1 VKFFPDEFPLSTSAG
16 IFTMSEQNEQT
27 TPKAVTKY
35 QKLVRGL
42 WSTLG
47 FGVVGFLVYL
57 FLVDINFLFLFGASP
72 SLEKLE
78 NPRTDLASEL
88 YTADGQL
95 IGKYFRENR
104 SPVTYQKIS
113 PMLVK
118 ALVATEDVR
127 FYNHSGIDPEATVA
141 IFASAVRGENRGGST
156 ITQQLAKNLYKIR
169 TEKSKGLLGYI
180 PGISTLINKTKEWIT
195 AIKLE
200 ENYTKQEILTMYL
213 NTVDFGSN
221 SFGIKVAAKTFFGT
235 SPDSLKTEEAAVL
248 IGLLKAPTSYSPR
261 FNPENSLRRRNVVL
275 AQMAKYRVIQQRMA
289 DSLTALPLV
298 LNYKVE
304 NHYDG
309 PATYFRGAVSEYV
322 KKWCAENGYDLYRDG
337 LKIYTTIDSRLQLL
351 AEQAMEKRMR
361 DLQKKFNRHWDDKN
375 PWVDDKDEEIPGFLE
390 ASMKRTDYYKA
401 LKKKFKN
408 NQAAID
414 AELNRPHE
422 MKVFTWEN
430 DSLEKTVT
438 MSPMDSLGYYK
449 KILRAGMV
457 TMDPHSGQIKAWVG
471 GINFKYFKYD
481 HVKQAKRQPGST
493 FKPFVYV
500 TAIDKGYSPCDRL
513 QDKRVTINY
522 VENGEAKS
530 WSPHNAD
537 YSFSGANLTLRHA
550 MGKSVNTITAQLTEK
565 VGWKTVAEY
574 AKKLGIQSPIKAVP
588 SIGLGS
594 SDVSLFELVGAYGT
608 FVNNGFR
615 TEPMYVTR
623 IEDRNGNVIHT
634 FMPKQKKVISSE
646 TAWLMTYMLK
656 GGMEEQGG
664 TSQALWEYD
673 LGWRKGNEVGGKTGT
688 TSNHSDGWYVG
699 VTKDLITGVWV
710 GGDDRSIHFRTSNLG
725 EGSKTALPV
734 FGIFMENVYKNP
746 DLGYK
751 FGRFPKPTV
760 KIRKNYMCHSY
771 IPKPAK
777 KDSTQVETTE
787 PVTEAPPAEGT
798 VPAP

>member
-1 VKFFPDEFPLSTSAG
+1 
-16 IFTMSEQNEQT
+16 MSEQAQPS
-27 TPKAVTKY
+27 TPKPTKAFAR
-35 QKLVRGL
+35 LVNWLWRFFAFGL
-42 WSTLG
+42 I
-47 FGVVGFLVYL
+47 GFLVYL

-78 NPRTDLASEL
+78 NPRTELASEL
-88 YTADGQL
+88 YTEDGKL

-104 SPVTYQKIS
+104 SPVKYEKIS
-113 PMLVK
+113 PMLIK
-118 ALVATEDVR
+118 ALIATEDVR
-127 FYNHSGIDPEATVA
+127 FYNHSGIDPEAMLSVVA
-141 IFASAVRGENRGGST
+141 SVAKGENRGGST

-169 TEKSKGLLGYI
+169 TDESKGVLGYI
-180 PGISTLINKTKEWIT
+180 PMVNMIISKTKEWIT
-195 AIKLE
+195 AVKLE
-200 ENYTKQEILTMYL
+200 QNYSKQEILTMYL

-221 SFGIKVAAKTFFGT
+221 SFGIKVAAKTFFGV

-248 IGLLKAPTSYSPR
+248 VGLLKAPTSYSPR
-261 FNPENSLRRRNVVL
+261 FNPKNSLRRRNVVL
-275 AQMAKYRVIQQRMA
+275 AQMAKYRVITPEMA
-289 DSLTALPLV
+289 DSLSALPLV
-298 LNYKVE
+298 LKYKVE

-337 LKIYTTIDSRLQLL
+337 LKIYTTIDSRLQTL

-361 DLQKKFNRHWDDKN
+361 DLQKKFKRHWGDKN
-375 PWVDDKDEEIPGFLE
+375 PWVDDKDQEIPGFLE
-390 ASMKRTDYYKA
+390 ASMKRTEYYKA
-401 LKKKFKN
+401 LKKKHGN

-414 AELNRPHE
+414 AELNRPRV
-422 MKVFTWEN
+422 MKVFTWDN

-438 MSPMDSLGYYK
+438 MSPMDSLAYYK
-449 KILRAGMV
+449 RILRAGMV

-500 TAIDKGYSPCDRL
+500 TAIDKGYSPCDRM
-513 QDKRVTINY
+513 QDKRITINY

-537 YSFSGANLTLRHA
+537 YHFSGANITIRHA
-550 MGKSVNTITAQLTEK
+550 MGKSINSITAQLTEK
-565 VGWKTVAEY
+565 VGWETVAEY
-574 AKKLGIQSPIKAVP
+574 AHKLGIKSKLLAVP

-608 FVNNGFR
+608 FMNNGFR

-710 GGDDRSIHFRTSNLG
+710 GGDDRSIHFRTSAMG
-725 EGSKTALPV
+725 EGSKTALPIY
-734 FGIFMENVYKNP
+734 GIFMENVYKNP
-746 DLGYK
+746 DLGYT

-760 KIRKNYMCHSY
+760 KIRKKYMCQSY
-771 IPKPAK
+771 IPKPK
-777 KDSTQVETTE
+777 VDSLQLKDAQDVE
-787 PVTEAPPAEGT
+787 PAAVDEATAI
-798 VPAP
+798 VP

>member
-1 VKFFPDEFPLSTSAG
+1 
-16 IFTMSEQNEQT
+16 MSEKKQT
-27 TPKAVTKY
+27 NTSKPLNKY
-35 QKLVRGL
+35 QKLASWL
-42 WSTLG
+42 WSVFG
-47 FGVVGFLVYL
+47 FGLVGFMVYL
-57 FLVDINFLFLFGASP
+57 FLVNINFLFLFGASP
-72 SLEKLE
+72 SLDKLE
-78 NPRTDLASEL
+78 NPRTEQASEL
-88 YTADGQL
+88 YTADGIL

-104 SPVTYQKIS
+104 SPVKYEKIS
-113 PMLVK
+113 PMLIK
-118 ALVATEDVR
+118 ALVATEDAR
-127 FYNHSGIDPEATVA
+127 FYNHSGIDPEAMLGVVA
-141 IFASAVRGENRGGST
+141 AVATGENRGGST

-195 AIKLE
+195 AVKLE
-200 ENYTKQEILTMYL
+200 QNYSKQEILTMYL

-248 IGLLKAPTSYSPR
+248 VGLLKAPTSYSPR

-275 AQMAKYRVIQQRMA
+275 AQMAKYKVLPPRMA
-289 DSLTALPLV
+289 DSLSALPIA

-322 KKWCAENGYDLYRDG
+322 KEWCNENGYDLYRDG
-337 LKIYTTIDSRLQLL
+337 LRIYTTIDSRLQTL
-351 AEQAMEKRMR
+351 AEKAVEKRMR
-361 DLQKKFNRHWDDKN
+361 DLQKKFKRHWGDKN
-375 PWVDDKDEEIPGFLE
+375 PWVDDKDQEIPGFLE
-390 ASMKRTDYYKA
+390 ASMKRTEYYKA
-401 LKKKFKN
+401 LKKKHGN

-414 AELNRPHE
+414 AELHKPRV
-422 MKVFTWEN
+422 MKVFTWDN

-438 MSPMDSLGYYK
+438 MSPMDSLAYYK

-500 TAIDKGYSPCDRL
+500 TAIDKGYAPCDRVRD
-513 QDKRVTINY
+513 QRVTINY
-522 VENGEAKS
+522 IENGEAKS

-537 YSFSGANLTLRHA
+537 YHFSGANITLRHA
-550 MGKSVNTITAQLTEK
+550 MGKSVNTVTAQLTEK

-574 AKKLGIQSPIKAVP
+574 AKKLGIKSPIKPVP
-588 SIGLGS
+588 SVGLGS

-664 TSQALWEYD
+664 TSQALWVYD

-710 GGDDRSIHFRTSNLG
+710 GGDDRSIHFRTSNMG

-734 FGIFMENVYKNP
+734 YGIFMENVYKNP

-751 FGRFPKPTV
+751 FGRFPKPPV
-760 KIRKNYMCHSY
+760 KVRKKYMCHSY
-771 IPKPAK
+771 IPKPK
-777 KDSTQVETTE
+777 VDSLKLKDAQDVLPEGGE
-787 PVTEAPPAEGT
+787 PVGAEEPT
-798 VPAP
+798 VLVP

>member
-1 VKFFPDEFPLSTSAG
+1 
-16 IFTMSEQNEQT
+16 MSEQEQPNS
-27 TPKAVTKY
+27 TPKPTKAY
-35 QKLVRGL
+35 ARLVNWLWRFFAFGL
-42 WSTLG
+42 I
-47 FGVVGFLVYL
+47 GFLVYL

-72 SLEKLE
+72 SLDKLE
-78 NPRTDLASEL
+78 NPKTELASEL
-88 YTADGQL
+88 YTADGVL

-104 SPVTYQKIS
+104 SPVKYEKIS

-118 ALVATEDVR
+118 ALIATEDAR
-127 FYNHSGIDPEATVA
+127 FYNHSGIDPEAMLGVVA
-141 IFASAVRGENRGGST
+141 AVAKGESRGGST
-156 ITQQLAKNLYKIR
+156 LTQQLAKNLYKIR
-169 TEKSKGLLGYI
+169 TEKSKGALGYI
-180 PGISTLINKTKEWIT
+180 PGVSTLINKTKEWIT

-200 ENYTKQEILTMYL
+200 QNYTKQEILTMYL

-248 IGLLKAPTSYSPR
+248 VGLLKAPTTYSPR
-261 FNPENSLRRRNVVL
+261 FNPENSMRRRNVVL
-275 AQMAKYRVIQQRMA
+275 AQMAKYRVIPQHMA
-289 DSLTALPLV
+289 DSLSALPIV
-298 LNYKVE
+298 LKYKVE

-322 KKWCAENGYDLYRDG
+322 KRWCNENGYDLYRDG
-337 LKIYTTIDSRLQLL
+337 LKIYTTIDSRLQAL

-361 DLQKKFNRHWDDKN
+361 DLQKKFYRHWGKNN
-375 PWVDDKDEEIPGFLE
+375 PWVDDKDKEIPGFLE
-390 ASMKRTDYYKA
+390 ASMKRTEYYKA
-401 LKKKFKN
+401 LKKKYGN
-408 NQAAID
+408 DQAAIE
-414 AELNRPHE
+414 AELNRPRV
-422 MKVFTWEN
+422 MKVFTWDN

-438 MSPMDSLGYYK
+438 MSAMDSLAYYK
-449 KILRAGMV
+449 RILRAGMV

-500 TAIDKGYSPCDRL
+500 TAIDKGYSPCDRM
-513 QDKRVTINY
+513 QDKRITINY
-522 VENGEAKS
+522 MENGEAKS

-537 YSFSGANLTLRHA
+537 YHFSGANITIRHA
-550 MGKSVNTITAQLTEK
+550 MGKSINSITAQLTEK
-565 VGWKTVAEY
+565 VGWETVAEY
-574 AKKLGIQSPIKAVP
+574 AKKLGIKSKLEAVP

-634 FMPKQKKVISSE
+634 FMPKQKKVLSSE

-710 GGDDRSIHFRTSNLG
+710 GGDDRSIHFRTSSLG

-734 FGIFMENVYKNP
+734 YGIFMENVYKNP
-746 DLGYK
+746 DLGYT

-760 KIRKNYMCHSY
+760 KIRKKYMCQSY
-771 IPKPAK
+771 IPKPK
-777 KDSTQVETTE
+777 VDSLQIKDAQDVE
-787 PVTEAPPAEGT
+787 PGDGGEGAT
-798 VPAP
+798 AIVP

>member
-1 VKFFPDEFPLSTSAG
+1 
-16 IFTMSEQNEQT
+16 MSEQEQPNN
-27 TPKAVTKY
+27 PKPSKKFAR
-35 QKLVRGL
+35 LVNWLWRFFALGL
-42 WSTLG
+42 I
-47 FGVVGFLVYL
+47 GFLVYL

-78 NPRTDLASEL
+78 NPKTELASEL
-88 YTADGQL
+88 YTEDGKL

-104 SPVTYQKIS
+104 SPVKYEKIS
-113 PMLVK
+113 PMLIK

-127 FYNHSGIDPEATVA
+127 FYNHSGIDPEAMLGVIVA
-141 IFASAVRGENRGGST
+141 LASGENRGGST
-156 ITQQLAKNLYKIR
+156 LTQQLAKNLYKIR
-169 TEKSKGLLGYI
+169 TEKSKGVLGYI
-180 PGISTLINKTKEWIT
+180 PGVSTLINKTKEWIT
-195 AIKLE
+195 AVKLE
-200 ENYTKQEILTMYL
+200 QNYSKQEILTMYL

-248 IGLLKAPTSYSPR
+248 VGLLKAPTSYSPR

-275 AQMAKYRVIQQRMA
+275 AQMAKYRVITPKMA
-289 DSLTALPLV
+289 DSLSALPLV
-298 LNYKVE
+298 LKYKVE

-337 LKIYTTIDSRLQLL
+337 LKIYTTIDSRLQTL
-351 AEQAMEKRMR
+351 AEQAVEKRMR
-361 DLQKKFNRHWDDKN
+361 DLQKKFKRHWGDKN
-375 PWVDDKDEEIPGFLE
+375 PWVDDKDKEIPGFLE
-390 ASMKRTDYYKA
+390 ASMKRTEYYKA
-401 LKKKFKN
+401 LKKRFNN
-408 NQAAID
+408 NQAQID
-414 AELNRPHE
+414 AELNRPRQ
-422 MKVFTWEN
+422 MKVFTWDN
-430 DSLEKTVT
+430 DSLEKTMV
-438 MSPMDSLGYYK
+438 MSPMDSLAYYK

-500 TAIDKGYSPCDRL
+500 TAIDKGYAPCDRM
-513 QDKRVTINY
+513 QDKRITINY
-522 VENGEAKS
+522 MENGEAKS

-537 YSFSGANLTLRHA
+537 YHFSGANITLRHA
-550 MGKSVNTITAQLTEK
+550 MGKSINSVTAQLTEK
-565 VGWKTVAEY
+565 VGWETVAEY
-574 AKKLGIQSPIKAVP
+574 AHKLGIKSKLLAVP

-608 FVNNGFR
+608 FMNNGFR
-615 TEPMYVTR
+615 TEPMFVTR

-710 GGDDRSIHFRTSNLG
+710 GGDDRSIHFRTSSMG

-760 KIRKNYMCHSY
+760 KIRKKYMCQSF
-771 IPKPAK
+771 IPKPK
-777 KDSTQVETTE
+777 VDSLQLKDAQDMVPEGGE
-787 PVTEAPPAEGT
+787 PVNEESPPVL
-798 VPAP
+798 VP

>member
-1 VKFFPDEFPLSTSAG
+1 
-16 IFTMSEQNEQT
+16 MSEQAQPS
-27 TPKAVTKY
+27 TPKPTKAFAR
-35 QKLVRGL
+35 LVNWLWRFFAFGL
-42 WSTLG
+42 I
-47 FGVVGFLVYL
+47 GFLVYL

-78 NPRTDLASEL
+78 NPRTELASEL
-88 YTADGQL
+88 YTEDGKL

-104 SPVTYQKIS
+104 SPVKYEKIS
-113 PMLVK
+113 PMLIK
-118 ALVATEDVR
+118 ALIATEDVR
-127 FYNHSGIDPEATVA
+127 FYNHSGIDPEAMLSVIAAVA
-141 IFASAVRGENRGGST
+141 KGENRGGST

-169 TEKSKGLLGYI
+169 TEKSKGVLGYI

-195 AIKLE
+195 AVKLE
-200 ENYTKQEILTMYL
+200 QNYSKQEILTMYL

-248 IGLLKAPTSYSPR
+248 VGLLKAPTSYSPR

-275 AQMAKYRVIQQRMA
+275 AQMAKYRVIAPEMA
-289 DSLTALPLV
+289 DSLSALPIV
-298 LNYKVE
+298 LRYKVE

-337 LKIYTTIDSRLQLL
+337 LKIYTTIDSRLQTL
-351 AEQAMEKRMR
+351 AEQAVEKRMR
-361 DLQKKFNRHWDDKN
+361 DLQKKFKRHWGDKN
-375 PWVDDKDEEIPGFLE
+375 PWVDDKDQEIPGFLE
-390 ASMKRTDYYKA
+390 ASMKRTEYYKA
-401 LKKKFKN
+401 LKNKHGN
-408 NQAAID
+408 NQAAIN
-414 AELNRPHE
+414 AELHKPRQ
-422 MKVFTWEN
+422 MKVFTWDN

-438 MSPMDSLGYYK
+438 MSPMDSLAYYK
-449 KILRAGMV
+449 RILRAGMV

-500 TAIDKGYSPCDRL
+500 TAIDKGYAPCDRMRDQRL
-513 QDKRVTINY
+513 TINY

-537 YSFSGANLTLRHA
+537 YHFSGANITLRHA
-550 MGKSVNTITAQLTEK
+550 MGKSINSITAQLTEK
-565 VGWKTVAEY
+565 VGWQTVAEY
-574 AKKLGIQSPIKAVP
+574 AHKLGIKSPLQAVP

-608 FVNNGFR
+608 FMNNGFR

-634 FMPKQKKVISSE
+634 FMPKQKKVLSSE

-710 GGDDRSIHFRTSNLG
+710 GGDDRSIHFRTSAMG

-760 KIRKNYMCHSY
+760 KIRKKYMCQSF
-771 IPKPAK
+771 IPKPK
-777 KDSTQVETTE
+777 VDSLQLKDAQDVEPE
-787 PVTEAPPAEGT
+787 VGGET
-798 VPAP
+798 VLVP

>member
-1 VKFFPDEFPLSTSAG
+1 MASS
-16 IFTMSEQNEQT
+16 
-27 TPKAVTKY
+27 
-35 QKLVRGL
+35 L
-42 WSTLG
+42 WSAFG
-47 FGVVGFLVYL
+47 FGLIGFMVYI
-57 FLVDINFLFLFGASP
+57 FLVDTNFLFLFGASP
-72 SLEKLE
+72 SLDKLE
-78 NPRTDLASEL
+78 NPRSDQASEL

-104 SPVTYQKIS
+104 SPVKYEKIS
-113 PMLVK
+113 PMLIK
-118 ALVATEDVR
+118 ALIATEDVR
-127 FYNHSGIDPEATVA
+127 FYDHSGIDPEATLA
-141 IFASAVRGENRGGST
+141 IFAALAKGENRGGST

-169 TEKSKGLLGYI
+169 TEGSKGVLGYI

-248 IGLLKAPTSYSPR
+248 VGLLKAPTTYSPR
-261 FNPENSLRRRNVVL
+261 FNPENSLRRRNTVIG
-275 AQMAKYRVIQQRMA
+275 QMAKYRVIPQRMA
-289 DSLTALPLV
+289 DSLSALPIALH
-298 LNYKVE
+298 YKVE

-309 PATYFRGAVSEYV
+309 PATYFRGAVSEHV

-337 LKIYTTIDSRLQLL
+337 LKIYTTIDSRLQKL
-351 AEQAMEKRMR
+351 AEQAVEKRMR
-361 DLQKKFNRHWDDKN
+361 DLQKKFKRHWGDKN
-375 PWVDDKDEEIPGFLE
+375 PWVDDKDKEIPGFLE
-390 ASMKRTDYYKA
+390 ASMRRTEYYKK
-401 LKKKFKN
+401 LQKKFN
-408 NQAAID
+408 NDQAAIE
-414 AELNRPHE
+414 AEIRRPRE
-422 MKVFTWEN
+422 MNVFTW
-430 DSLEKTVT
+430 DTPTMEKTVT
-438 MSPMDSLGYYK
+438 MSPLDSLAYYK

-457 TMDPHSGQIKAWVG
+457 TMDPHSGQVKAWVG

-513 QDKRVTINY
+513 RDSRVTINY
-522 VENGEAKS
+522 IEKGEAKS

-537 YSFSGANLTLRHA
+537 YHFSGANITLRHA
-550 MGKSVNTITAQLTEK
+550 MGKSINSVTAQLTEK
-565 VGWKTVAEY
+565 VGWETVAEY
-574 AKKLGIQSPIKAVP
+574 AKKLGIKSPLQAFP

-608 FVNNGFR
+608 FMNNGFR
-615 TEPMYVTR
+615 TEPMFVTH

-646 TAWLMTYMLK
+646 TAWLMTHMLK

-710 GGDDRSIHFRTSNLG
+710 GGDDRSIHFRTSSMG

-734 FGIFMENVYKNP
+734 YGIFMENVYKNP
-746 DLGYK
+746 DLGYT

-760 KIRKNYMCHSY
+760 KIRKKYICQSF
-771 IPKPAK
+771 IPKPK
-777 KDSTQVETTE
+777 VDSLQLKDAQDVE
-787 PVTEAPPAEGT
+787 PVEPSAEGAVL
-798 VPAP
+798 VP